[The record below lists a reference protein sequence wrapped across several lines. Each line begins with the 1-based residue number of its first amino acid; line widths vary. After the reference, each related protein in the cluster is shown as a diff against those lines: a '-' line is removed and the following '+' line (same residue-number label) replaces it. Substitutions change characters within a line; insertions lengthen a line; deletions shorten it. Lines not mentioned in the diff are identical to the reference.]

1 MRKREK
7 IAHLSHKLIAKKKA
21 VSDVK
26 KQLQYLLEKRAQ
38 FFVSKDERNVEE
50 AVERKQRLFEK
61 RGAEIVRCSI
71 NSQIVSKHVMETGGK
86 LAYLAHYQ
94 FLIKHGSKMY
104 VEEQVEERR
113 AYFER
118 GELVKDEKIIVS
130 EEMVPPRLEREMLV
144 DERISIK
151 YDRAKAVRY
160 AETWWNSYNPAFP
173 RFKVDCTN
181 FISQCLYAGGAP
193 MTGYPNR
200 AKGWWCKNNN
210 WSYSWAVA
218 HSFRWYLSGA
228 RVGLQAVEV
237 SSPEQLMAGDVIC
250 YDFEGDGRFNHS
262 TIVVAKDANGMPLVN
277 AHTTNSRMRYW
288 SYEDSTAYTPNIR
301 YKFFH
306 IIDRK

>member
-1 MRKREK
+1 M
-7 IAHLSHKLIAKKKA
+7 
-21 VSDVK
+21 K
-26 KQLQYLLEKRAQ
+26 KQLQCLLEKRAQ
-38 FFVSKDERNVEE
+38 LFVSKDGRNEEE
-50 AVERKQRLFEK
+50 AVERKRRLFEK
-61 RGAEIVRCSI
+61 RGAEIVRCTI
-71 NSQIVSKHVMETGGK
+71 NSQIISKYVMEKEGRVI
-86 LAYLAHYQ
+86 YLAHYQ
-94 FLIKHGSKMY
+94 FLVKHGAEMY
-104 VEEQVEERR
+104 VEEQVEKRK

-118 GELVKDEKIIVS
+118 GELMKDEKVVS
-130 EEMVPPRLEREMLV
+130 AEPRTAHPRLEREMLM
-144 DERISIK
+144 DERISYE

-173 RFKVDCTN
+173 RFEVNCTN
-181 FISQCLYAGGAP
+181 FVSQCVHAGGAP

-200 AKGWWCKNNN
+200 AKGWWCKNSN

-218 HSFRWYLSGA
+218 HSFRWYLSGT
-228 RVGLQAVEV
+228 RVGLQTMEV

-250 YDFEGDGRFNHS
+250 YDFQGDGRFDHS

>member
-1 MRKREK
+1 VG
-7 IAHLSHKLIAKKKA
+7 SG
-21 VSDVK
+21 VK
-26 KQLQYLLEKRAQ
+26 KQLQHLLTKRAQ
-38 FFVSKDERNVEE
+38 LFVSIRDDMMEE
-50 AVERKQRLFEK
+50 AVERKRQLCEK
-61 RGAEIVRCSI
+61 RGAEMVRCTI
-71 NSQIVSKHVMETGGK
+71 HCQVVGRHVMENEARLT
-86 LAYLAHYQ
+86 YLAHYQ

-104 VEEQVEERR
+104 VEEQIEERQ
-113 AYFER
+113 AYFMH
-118 GELVKDEKIIVS
+118 GELIKDEKVS
-130 EEMVPPRLEREMLV
+130 KADERMDSPRLEREMPV
-144 DERISIK
+144 DERIS
-151 YDRAKAVRY
+151 YEYNRAKAVRY
-160 AETWWNSYNPAFP
+160 AETWWNNYNPVFP
-173 RFKVDCTN
+173 RFEVDCTN

-218 HSFRWYLSGA
+218 NSFRWYLSGS

-250 YDFEGDGRFNHS
+250 YDFQGDGRFDHS
-262 TIVVAKDANGMPLVN
+262 TIVVAKDKDGMPLVN

-288 SYEDSTAYTPNIR
+288 SYEDSSAYTPKIR